1 MNQEDRLILF
11 LSCLVSLV
19 YLGMVIYLPS
29 VPIMAQNLHASVRS
43 VELTLTVY
51 MLTFSLSQLIYG
63 PLSDQFGRKPIIIF
77 GLVLYII
84 FSIASA
90 RADNIKMLLFFRA
103 FEGLGAGGVT
113 VLARAAVNDL
123 FTGKTLTKGLSYTS
137 IAASLGVMLSPSV
150 GSYLQIYFGWRS
162 NFYFLAF
169 TSLMFLT
176 ITLLWFKETKP
187 PIKQK
192 ASILS
197 MTLKRYKAVLSN
209 KEYLLLTLGG
219 ALCFG
224 GSAVYYVASPFIY
237 QHVLHVSPTTYAHFF
252 ILTSSCYIIGGLMNN
267 WFYQYERARLIT
279 GSILIL
285 IAAAVMLIVGWFEP
299 VRILHILLPMALYMF
314 AIGILFPTTM
324 IVSMRLLR
332 PLAGT
337 AAAVNGCCQILAS
350 ALGTAIMAHLPQNN
364 QIPMALLLLLIALG
378 SGMLLL
384 PIMCPRCMRFLYRLK
399 KTKRIRRVSV
409 LRDLP

>member
-1 MNQEDRLILF
+1 MNHEDRLIIF

-29 VPIMAQNLHASVRS
+29 VPTMAQNLHASVRS

-51 MLTFSLSQLIYG
+51 MLTFSLSQLVYG

-84 FSIASA
+84 FSIVSA
-90 RADNIKMLLFFRA
+90 RAANIKILLFSRA
-103 FEGLGAGGVT
+103 LEGLGAGGVT

-123 FTGKTLTKGLSYTS
+123 FTGKALTKGLSYTS

-169 TSLMFLT
+169 TSLIFLA
-176 ITLLWFKETKP
+176 ITLLWFKESKP
-187 PIKQK
+187 PIKQEK
-192 ASILS
+192 SLLS
-197 MTLKRYKAVLSN
+197 MTLKRYKEVLSN
-209 KEYLLLTLGG
+209 KEYLLLALGG
-219 ALCFG
+219 GLCFG
-224 GSAVYYVASPFIY
+224 GSAAYYVASPIIY

-267 WFYQYERARLIT
+267 WFFQYERARLIT

-285 IAAAVMLIVGWFEP
+285 IAPASMIILGIFKALTV
-299 VRILHILLPMALYMF
+299 LHILLPMALYMF

-324 IVSMRLLR
+324 IVSMRLLK

-337 AAAVNGCCQILAS
+337 AAAVNGCSQIFAS
-350 ALGTAIMAHLPQNN
+350 ALGTAIVAHLPQNN
-364 QIPMALLLLLIALG
+364 QIPMALVLLLFALG
-378 SGMLLL
+378 TAILLL
-384 PIMCPRCMRFLYRLK
+384 PIMCPWCGRFLYNLK
-399 KTKRIRRVSV
+399 QTNPIKGGS
-409 LRDLP
+409 DLL